1 MTLLHKLAHLFR
13 NLLRQRRVDEDL
25 DEELRS
31 HLVLLTEEKI
41 KAGMPEDDA
50 RRAARM
56 ELGGIEQLKEEVRE
70 QRIGHWFQSVV
81 ADCRYALRQLR
92 KSPGFAIV
100 AIATIALGIG
110 ANAAIFGFVDAALLR
125 DLPFQDPDRLVH
137 IWTTDT
143 AGDLHTPTADQYEA
157 ILKRSASLKKLPRP
171 DGLTRCT
178 EATKPTGGICRRLS
192 FLRTGCVL

>member
-110 ANAAIFGFVDAALLR
+110 ANAVSL
-125 DLPFQDPDRLVH
+125 DLWMPHCYGTYLFRIPIGLCISGRQIPPV
-137 IWTTDT
+137 IC
-143 AGDLHTPTADQYEA
+143 
-157 ILKRSASLKKLPRP
+157 ILPRR
-171 DGLTRCT
+171 TR
-178 EATKPTGGICRRLS
+178 RRR
-192 FLRTGCVL
+192 F